1 MTPIVKINGH
11 AIDVDEFL
19 RNLKLSGKYDG
30 LVEQL
35 VTDRLTVLAARKQG
49 IKVPEEEVQE
59 RADQFRRV
67 RSLHRM
73 SDTNKYLDALRVS
86 LDEFEAF
93 ITDSLYQ
100 EKMMQKVC
108 GDSAVEGYFKLNSPR
123 FDSIEVSHIVLD
135 AEGKAKEMIAVLR
148 DDPDSFVEMARE
160 HSIAESRE
168 RGGSLGKVQRGSL
181 RSDVEA
187 KLFNAASGDLLGPFA
202 AADRTAFEIFR
213 LDAKH
218 PARLD
223 DETTTEVRRRL
234 REAWL
239 QAQAQEHRV
248 EAG

>member
-1 MTPIVKINGH
+1 MTLIVKIDGH
-11 AIDVDEFL
+11 AIDVDEFV
-19 RNLKLSGKYDG
+19 RNLKLIGKFDG

-35 VTDRLTVLAARKQG
+35 VTDRLTVLAAKKQG
-49 IKVPEEEVQE
+49 IKVSEQEVQD

-67 RSLHRM
+67 HGLHRM

-108 GDSAVEGYFKLNSPR
+108 SDTAVQGYFKLNSPR
-123 FDSIEVSHIVLD
+123 FDAIEVSQIVLD
-135 AEGKAKEMIAVLR
+135 AEGKAKEMMAVLQ
-148 DDPDSFVEMARE
+148 DDPDSFDEMARE
-160 HSIAESRE
+160 HSIADSRE

-187 KLFNAASGDLLGPFA
+187 KLFNAAVGDLLGPFA
-202 AADRTAFEIFR
+202 SADRSAFEIFR
-213 LDAKH
+213 LNAKL
-218 PARLD
+218 PAQLD
-223 DETTTEVRRRL
+223 DDMSTEVRRLL
-234 REAWL
+234 REDWL
-239 QAQAQEHRV
+239 RARAQEHRV

>member
-1 MTPIVKINGH
+1 MTPIVKIDGH

-19 RNLKLSGKYDG
+19 RNLKLSGKFDG

-35 VTDRLTVLAARKQG
+35 VTDRLTVLAGKKSG
-49 IKVPEEEVQE
+49 ITVSEDEVQE

-67 RSLHRM
+67 RSLHRTA
-73 SDTNKYLDALRVS
+73 DTNKYLDAQRIS

-93 ITDSLYQ
+93 ITDSLVQ
-100 EKMMQKVC
+100 EKMMLKVC
-108 GDSAVEGYFKLNSPR
+108 GDAAVQGYFKLNSPR
-123 FDSIEVSHIVLD
+123 FDNIEVSHIVLD
-135 AEGKAKEMIAVLR
+135 TEGKAKEMIAVLR

-168 RGGSLGKVQRGSL
+168 REGSLGKVQRGSL

-187 KLFNAASGDLLGPFA
+187 KLFNATVGDLLGPFA
-202 AADRTAFEIFR
+202 SADRSAFEIFR

-218 PARLD
+218 AARLD
-223 DETTTEVRRRL
+223 DETTTEVRRLL
-234 REAWL
+234 RDAWL
-239 QAQAQEHRV
+239 RAQAQEHRV

>member
-1 MTPIVKINGH
+1 MTPIVKIDGH

-19 RNLKLSGKYDG
+19 RNLKLSGKFDG

-35 VTDRLTVLAARKQG
+35 VTDRLTVLAAKKQG
-49 IKVPEEEVQE
+49 INVAEQEVQD

-67 RSLHRM
+67 RGLHRM
-73 SDTNKYLDALRVS
+73 SDTNKYLDTLRVS

-93 ITDSLYQ
+93 IADSLLQ

-108 GDSAVEGYFKLNSPR
+108 GDAAVQGYFKLNSPR
-123 FDSIEVSHIVLD
+123 FDSIEVSLIVLD
-135 AEGKAKEMIAVLR
+135 AEGKAKEMMAVLQ

-181 RSDVEA
+181 RGDVEA
-187 KLFNAASGDLLGPFA
+187 KLFNATVGDLLGPFA
-202 AADRTAFEIFR
+202 SADRSAFEIFR
-213 LDAKH
+213 LNAKQ
-218 PARLD
+218 AAQLD
-223 DETTTEVRRRL
+223 DETATEVRRLL

-239 QAQAQEHRV
+239 RAQAQEHRV

>member
-1 MTPIVKINGH
+1 MTPIVKIDGH

-19 RNLKLSGKYDG
+19 RNLKLSGKFDG

-35 VTDRLTVLAARKQG
+35 VTDRLTVLAAKKQG
-49 IKVPEEEVQE
+49 INVAEQEVQD

-67 RSLHRM
+67 RGLHRM
-73 SDTNKYLDALRVS
+73 SDTNKYLDTLRVS

-93 ITDSLYQ
+93 IADSLLQ

-108 GDSAVEGYFKLNSPR
+108 GDAAVQGYFKLNSPR
-123 FDSIEVSHIVLD
+123 FDSIEVSLIVLD
-135 AEGKAKEMIAVLR
+135 AEGKAKEMMAVLQ

-187 KLFNAASGDLLGPFA
+187 KLFNATVGDLLGPFA
-202 AADRTAFEIFR
+202 SADRSAFEIFR
-213 LDAKH
+213 LNAKQ
-218 PARLD
+218 AAQLD
-223 DETTTEVRRRL
+223 DETATEVRRLL

-239 QAQAQEHRV
+239 RAQAQEHRV

>member
-1 MTPIVKINGH
+1 MNPIVKIDGH

-19 RNLKLSGKYDG
+19 RNLKLSGQYDK

-35 VTDRLTVLAARKQG
+35 VTDRLTVLAAKKQG
-49 IKVPEEEVQE
+49 IKVSEEEVQE

-67 RSLHRM
+67 RNLHRT
-73 SDTNKYLDALRVS
+73 SDTNKYLDAQRIS

-93 ITDSLYQ
+93 ITDSLAQ

-108 GDSAVEGYFKLNSPR
+108 GDAAVQGYFKLNSPR
-123 FDSIEVSHIVLD
+123 FDGIEVSHIVLD
-135 AEGKAKEMIAVLR
+135 TEGKAKEMIAVLR

-168 RGGSLGKVQRGSL
+168 REGSLGKVQRGSL

-187 KLFNAASGDLLGPFA
+187 KLFNATVGDLLGPFA
-202 AADRTAFEIFR
+202 SADKSAFEIFR

-218 PARLD
+218 AARLD
-223 DETTTEVRRRL
+223 DETTTEVRRLL
-234 REAWL
+234 RDAWL
-239 QAQAQEHRV
+239 RAQAQEHRV
-248 EAG
+248 EAA

>member
-1 MTPIVKINGH
+1 MNPIVKIDGH
-11 AIDVDEFL
+11 AIDVEEFL
-19 RNLKLSGKYDG
+19 RNLKLSGKFDG

-35 VTDRLTVLAARKQG
+35 VTDRLTVLAAKKQG
-49 IKVPEEEVQE
+49 ITVPEQEVQD

-73 SDTNKYLDALRVS
+73 SDTNKYLDAQRIS
-86 LDEFEAF
+86 LDEFETF
-93 ITDSLYQ
+93 ITDSLVQ

-108 GDSAVEGYFKLNSPR
+108 GDAAVEGYFKMNSPR

-135 AEGKAKEMIAVLR
+135 TEGKAKEMIAVLR
-148 DDPDSFVEMARE
+148 DDPENFAELARE

-168 RGGSLGKVQRGSL
+168 RAGSLGKVQRGAL

-187 KLFNAASGDLLGPFA
+187 KLFNAAVGDLLGPFA
-202 AADRTAFEIFR
+202 SADRSAFEVFR

-218 PARLD
+218 AARLD
-223 DETTTEVRRRL
+223 DDTTAEVRRLL
-234 REAWL
+234 RDAWL
-239 QAQAQEHRV
+239 RTQAQEHRV

>member
-1 MTPIVKINGH
+1 MNPIVKIDGH

-19 RNLKLSGKYDG
+19 RNLKLSGQYDK

-35 VTDRLTVLAARKQG
+35 VTDRLTVLAAKKQG
-49 IKVPEEEVQE
+49 ITVSEQEVQE

-86 LDEFEAF
+86 LDEFETF
-93 ITDSLYQ
+93 IADSLVQ

-108 GDSAVEGYFKLNSPR
+108 GDPAVQGYFKLNSPR
-123 FDSIEVSHIVLD
+123 FDGIEVSHIVLD
-135 AEGKAKEMIAVLR
+135 TEGKAKEMIAVLH

-160 HSIAESRE
+160 HSIADSRE
-168 RGGSLGKVQRGSL
+168 RSGSLGKVQRGSL

-187 KLFNAASGDLLGPFA
+187 KLFNSAVGDLLGPFA
-202 AADRTAFEIFR
+202 SADRSAFEIFR

-218 PARLD
+218 PAKLD
-223 DETTTEVRRRL
+223 EDTTTEVRRLL

-239 QAQAQEHRV
+239 RAQAQEHRV